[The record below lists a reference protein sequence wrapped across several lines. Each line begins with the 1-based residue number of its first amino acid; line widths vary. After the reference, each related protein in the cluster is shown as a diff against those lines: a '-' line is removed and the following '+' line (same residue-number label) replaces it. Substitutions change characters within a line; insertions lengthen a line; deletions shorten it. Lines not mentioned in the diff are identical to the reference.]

1 MNEEIFEK
9 LEQLLSENERKLD
22 NLIEAQ
28 RERKTISETKKEVKD
43 VDVSDADI
51 RKIVDKLEI

>member
-28 RERKTISETKKEVKD
+28 RERKTVSETKKEAEKD
-43 VDVSDADI
+43 NFPEINIKKVIDQLDI
-51 RKIVDKLEI
+51 

>member
-22 NLIEAQ
+22 NLLEAQ
-28 RERKTISETKKEVKD
+28 RERKSGLETKKEIKD
-43 VDVSDADI
+43 VDLSDDAI
-51 RKIVDKLEI
+51 RKIVDKLDI